1 MRFAPNVLLVLS
13 LPAGLVGFVLG
24 ARLVAAMSLP
34 SGINGIA
41 ELFIPLFIGG
51 LCMLP
56 FLIPFFDRMA
66 KRDLEAHR
74 RDVAAGLVTTDA
86 ATDAPNDDDPSTGR

>member
-13 LPAGLVGFVLG
+13 LPAGFVGFVVG

-34 SGINGIA
+34 SAVNGIA
-41 ELFIPLFIGG
+41 QLFIPLFIAG

-56 FLIPFFDRMA
+56 FLVPFFDRMA

-74 RDVAAGLVTTDA
+74 RDVAAGRAAPDG
-86 ATDAPNDDDPSTGR
+86 ATDAPPDDDPQAGR